1 MLILKQNNHLLF
13 GSIAV
18 VSVMCLLSPNR
29 RKSSLCCCASYLYQ
43 KIIEKLRLGETSG
56 GPLAQPPAQR
66 GSNNGCGFSS
76 RNRNSMPSLS
86 DP

>member
-1 MLILKQNNHLLF
+1 MLILKQNNQLLF

-18 VSVMCLLSPNR
+18 VFLMSLLSPNR

-66 GSNNGCGFSS
+66 GSNNGCGVSS
-76 RNRNSMPSLS
+76 RNGNSMLSLG